1 MPDVSFSK
9 GSKKTFHYGEYED
22 LDFDKLGSRDKT
34 YFGCSYIYRKA
45 LIRKHYL
52 ANTIAM
58 FSAKNPH
65 SVLNKSFPDTFNLEL
80 DYAEFLDES
89 LDEAYELRQEL
100 EKNDEIEEASER
112 KLWILKPSMSD
123 KAQGIRLFST
133 IDELQAIFDSFEEGY
148 DSDAEDEDVEDDNNG
163 VITSQLRHFIVQEYV
178 DKPLILSGHGN
189 KKFHIRTYVLAVGDI
204 NVYVYKHMLALF
216 APREYATTDEVHD
229 LSRHLTNTCLRDD
242 DTIIK
247 ESLVEEFWNL
257 KGLEQSQKDAI
268 FAKICDNVKDLFL
281 AATTVDKINF
291 QPLAN
296 SMEFF
301 GLDFLVDEDLNVHI
315 LEVNSY
321 PDFKQTGDDLKY
333 VVEGLVDETVQV
345 AVKPWFEGGEAPER
359 ELLKKVL

>member
-1 MPDVSFSK
+1 
-9 GSKKTFHYGEYED
+9 
-22 LDFDKLGSRDKT
+22 
-34 YFGCSYIYRKA
+34 
-45 LIRKHYL
+45 
-52 ANTIAM
+52 M
-58 FSAKNPH
+58 FRAKNPG
-65 SVLNKSFPDTFNLEL
+65 SILNQSFPDTFNLEL

-100 EKNDEIEEASER
+100 EKNDEIAESRDR

-133 IDELQAIFDSFEEGY
+133 IDELQAVFDSFEEGY
-148 DSDAEDEDVEDDNNG
+148 DSDDEEQNEDDDDNNG
-163 VITSQLRHFIVQEYV
+163 IITSQLRHFIVQEYV
-178 DKPLILSGHGN
+178 DKPLILSEHGN

-204 NVYVYKHMLALF
+204 NVYVYRHMLALF
-216 APREYATTDEVHD
+216 APREYDTCTDDSDIHD

-242 DTIIK
+242 DTILK
-247 ESLVEEFWNL
+247 ESLVEEFWSL
-257 KGLEQSQKDAI
+257 KGLEQEQKESV
-268 FAKICDNVKDLFL
+268 FARICENVKDLFL

-301 GLDFLVDEDLNVHI
+301 GLDFLVDENLNVHI

-333 VVEGLVDETVQV
+333 VVEGLVDETVKV
-345 AVKPWFEGGEAPER
+345 AVKPWFEGGEVPQSD
-359 ELLKKVL
+359 LLKRVL

>member
-1 MPDVSFSK
+1 MRDARDCSGKV
-9 GSKKTFHYGEYED
+9 FHYGEYED
-22 LDFDKLGSRDKT
+22 LDFDKLGDRDPQ

-58 FSAKNPH
+58 FRAKNPG
-65 SVLNKSFPDTFNLEL
+65 SILTEAFPDTFNLEL

-100 EKNDEIEEASER
+100 EKNDEVQAADR

-133 IDELQAIFDSFEEGY
+133 IGELQAIFDSFEDGY
-148 DSDAEDEDVEDDNNG
+148 DSDCEGDYDDDNNG

-178 DKPLILSGHGN
+178 SKPLILGSHGG
-189 KKFHIRTYVLAVGDI
+189 KKFHIRTYVLSSGDI
-204 NVYVYKHMLALF
+204 QVYVYRHMLALF
-216 APREYATTDEVHD
+216 APKSYANTDEVHD

-242 DTIIK
+242 ETIIQ

-257 KGLEQSQKDAI
+257 KGIEQQAKDEV
-268 FAKICDNVKDLFL
+268 FVKICEIVKDLFR
-281 AATTVDKINF
+281 AATSVDKINF
-291 QPLAN
+291 QPLPNAL
-296 SMEFF
+296 ELF
-301 GLDFLVDEDLNVHI
+301 GLDFLVDENYDVHI

-321 PDFKQTGDDLKY
+321 PDFKQTGNGLKY
-333 VVEGLVDETVQV
+333 IVEGLIDETVNV
-345 AVKPWFEGGEAPER
+345 VVKPFLCDCETSPSD
-359 ELLKKVL
+359 LLVKVL